1 MLYINTF
8 LDTIG
13 EIIRGERDIEAVKEL
28 DQERIFE
35 MFKKDCKEIMRLYKE
50 GKAEKKDVEKNL
62 YLLKSYVVSQLSL
75 HFERVKD
82 LAKSKGVEI
91 ERSLE
96 PEIVNE
102 IALYI
107 DRFEKEL

>member
-13 EIIRGERDIEAVKEL
+13 EIIRGEKSVEAVKEL
-28 DQERIFE
+28 TQDKIFE
-35 MFKKDCKEIMRLYKE
+35 MFKKDCNEIIKLYKE
-50 GKAEKKDVEKNL
+50 GKAEKVEVERNL
-62 YLLKSYVVSQLSL
+62 HLLKSYVVSQLSL
-75 HFERVKD
+75 HFEKVKE

-91 ERSLE
+91 EKTLE

-107 DRFEKEL
+107 DRFEKEI